1 MNIPSVWQPYVLL
14 ALANLFWAGNW
25 VVGRALRDSF
35 EPVTINFWRW
45 TLTAA
50 ILLPI
55 AWPRLKGKAAAI
67 RRHLPL
73 LLLLSASAFALF
85 QTMIYAGLRQTT
97 AVNAVMLTA
106 STPLF
111 VMACAW
117 LVDRERASVRQML
130 GMLVSFAGIVVIL
143 GRGDIGL
150 LLRMEFHAGDAIILC
165 GIPFF
170 AIYSVLLKRVPAE
183 LRGIVQL
190 FVMSAMAV
198 PMMGVALAVAP
209 QGPASAAPV
218 SGAALLGLAYTAV
231 FASVLAIACFNRA
244 VAQVG
249 PNVAGLSTSL
259 MPAFGA
265 MLAVIFLGEQLG
277 AYHVAGIATILSGVT
292 LATRPAQPAG
302 GPAMRAGPAGRTT
315 PAT

>member
-1 MNIPSVWQPYVLL
+1 MTVTSPAWQPYALL

-50 ILLPI
+50 ILAPI
-55 AWPRLKGKAAAI
+55 AWPLLKGKGAAI

-73 LLLLSASAFALF
+73 LLLLSATAFALF

-97 AVNAVMLTA
+97 AVNAVMLTS

-117 LVDRERASVRQML
+117 LVDRERATLQQVL
-130 GMLVSFAGIVVIL
+130 GMLVSFAGIVLIL
-143 GRGDIGL
+143 GRGDFGL
-150 LLRMEFHAGDAIILC
+150 LMRLEFHSGDAIILA

-170 AIYSVLLKRVPAE
+170 ALYSVLLKRVPEE
-183 LRGIVQL
+183 LRGTVQL
-190 FVMSAMAV
+190 FVMSALAV
-198 PMMGVALAVAP
+198 PMMGLALAAMPANVV
-209 QGPASAAPV
+209 ASAPA
-218 SGAALLGLAYTAV
+218 GKAALAGLAYTAI

-249 PNVAGLSTSL
+249 PTVAGLSTSL

-265 MLAVIFLGEQLG
+265 LLAVMFLGEQL
-277 AYHVAGIATILSGVT
+277 ALFHVAGITAILTGVAV
-292 LATRPAQPAG
+292 ATRPARRPA
-302 GPAMRAGPAGRTT
+302 ARA
-315 PAT
+315 ATA